1 MLFYESILID
11 SFIAVPKLIS
21 LEIKLFPEEIHLWT
35 NLGFDELLKMRNT
48 FEVIDIVLSYQ
59 MVLYVVL
66 SSSLSAGV

>member
-21 LEIKLFPEEIHLWT
+21 LEIKLFPEEIQLWT